1 MVADGGSYGENT
13 RDTHRPPRVRPRHPV
28 ATALPAATILRPPL
42 EAPLRRQVI
51 SLVRHH
57 PHALAVGGLLAVV
70 VGAGLS
76 GWLLG
81 TTGAIVFLVAVQA
94 LSVAVGVEVLAHLL
108 GGVDRLG
115 AAQRRAAR
123 AARRERSAAER
134 TIGAVDT
141 AAGEFRAV
149 RRRQVDRALRA
160 GRSAD
165 QKGELDTALEHYRR
179 ALEWDPGAR
188 NVQRWHRRAVLGQ
201 VDQADG
207 VSTLVRELD
216 EQTRVENPAYAL
228 ELAEAAYAQGVQH
241 RDLLDRLI
249 ALRDHDGRADDAL
262 ALTLDAATAHLRAF
276 DGSPSET
283 AGARRL
289 DATARVM
296 ISGYFYSGSGAVKD
310 HLRGVPATTVWPPAG
325 ELRVVKFPGGYA
337 DLGVRL
343 SEQGEL
349 TTQDLVDHYL
359 HLSGVKVSRKALGR
373 YDRWRMVNADS
384 RRLHRARPR
393 SDGYLAALYRSYLD
407 LARLASSGEL
417 DPDRLEAHTQAV
429 LAAALDAVASA
440 DRTDRVVVDQI
451 VTAWRI
457 DIARYLPPSTF
468 IIVHRDPRD
477 QFAEVREVLSEP
489 GRGKRKRT
497 PDGFAAAYRTDREL
511 VDGWVSRLETEYGHR
526 VLRLAFE
533 DFVLDHDRTA
543 DRLHDTLGI
552 DGATLGDSGFDP
564 AVSRRNV
571 GKFRQHLDPAAVE
584 VIETE
589 LAEYLHPEVG

>member
-1 MVADGGSYGENT
+1 MTRGSV
-13 RDTHRPPRVRPRHPV
+13 DP
-28 ATALPAATILRPPL
+28 ALPEEGLARASVRTRFLNTPL
-42 EAPLRRQVI
+42 EATVRRRVI
-51 SLVRHH
+51 SLVRRH

-81 TTGAIVFLVAVQA
+81 TVGVLVFLVIVHALAV
-94 LSVAVGVEVLAHLL
+94 VVGVEVLAHLL
-108 GGVDRLG
+108 GGMDRLG
-115 AAQRRAAR
+115 TAQKRAAR

-134 TIGAVDT
+134 TLGAVDT

-160 GRSAD
+160 GRGAD
-165 QKGELDTALEHYRR
+165 QKGELDTALDHYRR
-179 ALEWDPGAR
+179 ALEWDPDAQS
-188 NVQRWHRRAVLGQ
+188 VQRWHRRAVLEQ
-201 VDQADG
+201 VDQPDG
-207 VSTLVRELD
+207 VATLVRELD
-216 EQTRVENPAYAL
+216 EQTRVENPGYAL

-241 RDLLDRLI
+241 RELLDRLI

-262 ALTLDAATAHLRAF
+262 ALTYDAATAHLRAF
-276 DGSPSET
+276 DGSEPAT
-283 AGARRL
+283 AAPRRL
-289 DATARVM
+289 ETPARVM

-310 HLRGVPATTVWPPAG
+310 HLRGVPSTTVWPPAG

-337 DLGVRL
+337 DLGTRL

-384 RRLHRARPR
+384 RRLHRSRPL

-407 LARLASSGEL
+407 LAELAGSGAL

-429 LAAALDAVASA
+429 LAGALDAVATA
-440 DRTDRVVVDQI
+440 NDTDRVVVDQI

-477 QFAEVREVLSEP
+477 QFSEVREVLSEP
-489 GRGKRKRT
+489 GRGKRKAT
-497 PDGFAAAYRTDREL
+497 PEGFAAAYRTDREL
-511 VDGWVSRLETEYGHR
+511 VDGWVSRLESQYGHR

-533 DFVLDHDRTA
+533 DFVLEHQPTA
-543 DRLHDTLGI
+543 ARLHEALGI
-552 DGATLGDSGFDP
+552 DGDTLGDSRFDP

-584 VIETE
+584 IIESE
-589 LAEYLHPEVG
+589 LPEYLHPGAG